1 MSNRTAPTPM
11 AELVETLW
19 YERRLLE
26 FLLFKLVSAN
36 LVLSSAD
43 RRYVGPAVDEVEQ
56 VLERVRRA
64 ESDRHEVVQR
74 LAPQPGALL
83 RVQEQGPAQGL
94 GQGLGIAGQEG
105 EGRDAGQLLLA
116 HAAVIARHDRPAHGL
131 RFADH
136 SPEGFRLGRG

>member
-43 RRYVGPAVDEVEQ
+43 RRFVGSAVDEVEQ

-64 ESDRHEVVQR
+64 ESDRHRVVQR
-74 LAPQPGALL
+74 LAQ
-83 RVQEQGPAQGL
+83 
-94 GQGLGIAGQEG
+94 
-105 EGRDAGQLLLA
+105 
-116 HAAVIARHDRPAHGL
+116 
-131 RFADH
+131 
-136 SPEGFRLGRG
+136 RGMNLEFTEL